1 MYDIFQTR
9 DINYNL
15 RLQTDFASNFVNTD
29 RFGHV
34 PWVLY
39 KLKILEVSK
48 YSKQKLEIGS
58 LKLLLLPT

>member
-29 RFGHV
+29 RFGYV
-34 PWVLY
+34 PWVL
-39 KLKILEVSK
+39 
-48 YSKQKLEIGS
+48 
-58 LKLLLLPT
+58 